1 MIRKSSKLGAGV
13 AAAMLVA
20 ALGAGAYTPAF
31 GAPGAQTTVSG
42 ASQEHTANVAL
53 VNGAADVQLTIHKF
67 YGAAGTEPNN
77 GTIQNIS
84 KPPLE
89 GVPFDIYKVEGV
101 SLTTN
106 DGWKTAA
113 ELYKTNITVAN
124 NVPSITG
131 KTLTKVATVTSGPDG
146 TATFTKA
153 NGVGVYVVVENLSG
167 VTTVKKHENGATED
181 IDVAKVTPAK
191 PFLVTL
197 PMTEPVNKQTW
208 MYDVHVYPKNQ
219 SDTITK
225 EVKDEGTVTFR
236 GNATP
241 TTLGGAANH
250 EVTYTITSSITDGSE
265 PLGKYVV
272 YDEIDP
278 RVDITSIGVKLSGD
292 NSDALVCGTDYE
304 VYIAPKGTA
313 ITDVVADSNKIEC
326 NALTNPATKNG
337 IVAINFKDTDAN
349 TEGVQLVTLQKN
361 RDKDVVTTIKVKV
374 NDEGAKGIIENT
386 ASFIPN
392 KPWEESNPGKTIPSN
407 PVESR
412 YGDLNLEKVDAK
424 NNATKLD
431 GAVFSIYKA
440 GKDGKCD
447 DADVNASAKP
457 LYTGVTTAGGGK
469 ATVKGLQASDWY
481 DGKAQTEKQGYCL
494 VETKAPEGYNLLAQP
509 IHFYVTANK
518 KVVTAAD
525 GTTTETAIEETT
537 QEPASLTYTVNN
549 EKSNLDNELPKTGG
563 AGTLALALAGL
574 ACIGGGIG
582 WYLSASRKTVKN

>member
-131 KTLTKVATVTSGPDG
+131 KTLTKVATVTSGADG

-225 EVKDEGTVTFR
+225 EVKDEGTVTFG
-236 GNATP
+236 GNANP
-241 TTLGGAANH
+241 TKLGGAAKH

-265 PLGKYVV
+265 PLGKYVI

-278 RVDITSIGVKLSGD
+278 RVDIQSIDLKLSD
-292 NSDALVCGTDYE
+292 DTALACGTDYDIK
-304 VYIAPKGTA
+304 IAGNA
-313 ITDVVADSNKIEC
+313 VACDGIA
-326 NALTNPATKNG
+326 NADPKNG
-337 IVAINFKDTDAN
+337 KVEIAFKDTDAA
-349 TEGVQLVTLQKN
+349 TDGVQLGKLEGN
-361 RDKDVVTTIKVKV
+361 RDKDVVTTIKVQV

-392 KPWEESNPGKTIPSN
+392 KPWEESNSGKTIPSN

-525 GTTTETAIEETT
+525 GTTTETAIEEAT

>member
-1 MIRKSSKLGAGV
+1 MIRKSSRLGAGV

-20 ALGAGAYTPAF
+20 ALGAGSYAPAF
-31 GAPGAQTTVSG
+31 ADPGDQTKVG
-42 ASQEHTANVAL
+42 GNSQEHTANVAL
-53 VNGAADVQLTIHKF
+53 VKGDASVQLTIHKF
-67 YGAAGTEPNN
+67 YGAAGIEPNN
-77 GTIQNIS
+77 GTIQDIK

-101 SLTTN
+101 DLTTN
-106 DGWKTAA
+106 AGWKTAA

-124 NVPSITG
+124 NEPSIAG
-131 KTLTKVATVTSGPDG
+131 KNLTFVKTVTSGADG
-146 TATFTKA
+146 TATFTQP
-153 NGVGVYVVVENLSG
+153 NGVGVYVVVENLSK
-167 VTTVKKHENGATED
+167 VTQKGTGTNADKTVVYKNEGSTKSEVP
-181 IDVAKVTPAK
+181 VAEVTPAK

-197 PMTEPVNKQTW
+197 PMTEPVNKQSW

-225 EVKDEGTVTFR
+225 EVKDEGTVTFG
-236 GNATP
+236 GNASP

-265 PLGKYVV
+265 PLGKYVI

-278 RVDITSIGVKLSGD
+278 RVDVTAIDLKLSDGT
-292 NSDALVCGTDYE
+292 ALVCGTDYDIK
-304 VYIAPKGTA
+304 IAGNA
-313 ITDVVADSNKIEC
+313 VECDKIA
-326 NALTNPATKNG
+326 NANPKNG
-337 IVAINFKDTDAN
+337 KVEIAFKDTDAA
-349 TEGVQLVTLQKN
+349 TDGVQLGKLEADRN
-361 RDKDVVTTIKVKV
+361 NDVVTTIKVKV

-412 YGDLNLEKVDAK
+412 YGDLKINKVDAK
-424 NNATKLD
+424 EPNTKLD
-431 GAVFSIYKA
+431 GAVFSIFKA

-447 DADVNASAKP
+447 DADVKADP
-457 LYTGVTTAGGGK
+457 LYTGVTTANGGT

-481 DGKAQTEKQGYCL
+481 DGKAQTAKQGYCL
-494 VETKAPEGYNLLAQP
+494 VETKAPDGYNLLAEP

-518 KVVTAAD
+518 AVVTDKD
-525 GTTTETAIEETT
+525 GQVTETEINDGSA
-537 QEPASLTYTVNN
+537 PASIEYTINN
-549 EKSNLDNELPKTGG
+549 EKTNLENELPKTGG

-574 ACIGGGIG
+574 LCIGGGIG
-582 WYLSASRKTVKN
+582 WYLTASRKTVQS

>member
-1 MIRKSSKLGAGV
+1 MIRKSSRLGAGV

-20 ALGAGAYTPAF
+20 ALGAGSYAPAF
-31 GAPGAQTTVSG
+31 ADPGDQTKVG
-42 ASQEHTANVAL
+42 GNSQEHTANVAL
-53 VNGAADVQLTIHKF
+53 VKGDASVQLTIHKF
-67 YGAAGTEPNN
+67 YGAAGTEPSN
-77 GTIQNIS
+77 GTIQDIK

-101 SLTTN
+101 DLTTN
-106 DGWKTAA
+106 AGWKTAA
-113 ELYKTNITVAN
+113 ELYKTNITVNN
-124 NVPSITG
+124 NVPTITG
-131 KTLTKVATVTSGPDG
+131 KTLKKVKTVTSGADG
-146 TATFTKA
+146 TATFTQA
-153 NGVGVYVVVENLSG
+153 DGVGVYVVVENLSG

-197 PMTEPVNKQTW
+197 PMTEPVNKQSW

-225 EVKDEGTVTFR
+225 EVKDGGTVTFG
-236 GNATP
+236 GNASP

-265 PLGKYVV
+265 PLGKYVI

-278 RVDITSIGVKLSGD
+278 RVDVTAIDLKLSDGT
-292 NSDALVCGTDYE
+292 ALVCGTDYDIK
-304 VYIAPKGTA
+304 IAGNAVECDKIA
-313 ITDVVADSNKIEC
+313 NAD
-326 NALTNPATKNG
+326 PKNG
-337 IVAINFKDTDAN
+337 KVEIAFKDTDAA
-349 TEGVQLVTLQKN
+349 TDGDQLGKLEAN

-424 NNATKLD
+424 DNTKLD

-447 DADVNASAKP
+447 DADVKADP
-457 LYTGVTTAGGGK
+457 LYTGVTTANGGK

-481 DGKAQTEKQGYCL
+481 DGKDQTSNKQGYCL

-525 GTTTETAIEETT
+525 GTTTETAIEEAT

-549 EKSNLDNELPKTGG
+549 EKTNLENELPKTGG

-574 ACIGGGIG
+574 LCIGGGIG
-582 WYLSASRKTVKN
+582 WYLTASRKTVQS

>member
-53 VNGAADVQLTIHKF
+53 VKGDASVQLTIHKF

-77 GTIQNIS
+77 GTIQTIN

-101 SLTTN
+101 DLTTN

-113 ELYKTNITVAN
+113 ELYKTNITVNN
-124 NVPSITG
+124 NVPTITG
-131 KTLTKVATVTSGPDG
+131 KTLTKVKTVTSGADG
-146 TATFTKA
+146 TATFTQA

-167 VTTVKKHENGATED
+167 VTTVKKHENSATED

-225 EVKDEGTVTFR
+225 EVKDEGTVTFG
-236 GNATP
+236 GNASP
-241 TTLGGAANH
+241 TTLGGAAKH

-265 PLGKYVV
+265 PLGKYVI

-278 RVDITSIGVKLSGD
+278 RVDIQSIDLKLSD
-292 NSDALVCGTDYE
+292 NTALACGTDYDIK
-304 VYIAPKGTA
+304 IAGNA
-313 ITDVVADSNKIEC
+313 VACDKI
-326 NALTNPATKNG
+326 ADANPKNG
-337 IVAINFKDTDAN
+337 KVEIAFKDTDPA
-349 TEGVQLVTLQKN
+349 TDGVQLGKLEGN
-361 RDKDVVTTIKVKV
+361 RDKDVVTTIKVQV

-447 DADVNASAKP
+447 DADVKADP

-469 ATVKGLQASDWY
+469 AAVKGLQASDWY

-525 GTTTETAIEETT
+525 GTTTETAIEEAT

>member
-131 KTLTKVATVTSGPDG
+131 KTLTKVATVTSGADG

-225 EVKDEGTVTFR
+225 EVKDEGTVTFG
-236 GNATP
+236 GNANP
-241 TTLGGAANH
+241 TKLGGAAKH

-265 PLGKYVV
+265 PLGKYVI

-278 RVDITSIGVKLSGD
+278 RVDIQSIDLKLSD
-292 NSDALVCGTDYE
+292 DTALACGTDYDIK
-304 VYIAPKGTA
+304 IAGNA
-313 ITDVVADSNKIEC
+313 VACDGIA
-326 NALTNPATKNG
+326 NADPKNG
-337 IVAINFKDTDAN
+337 KVEIAFKDTDAA
-349 TEGVQLVTLQKN
+349 TDGVQLGKLEGN
-361 RDKDVVTTIKVKV
+361 RDKDVVTTIKVQV

-525 GTTTETAIEETT
+525 GTTTETAIEEAT